1 MDNKKHLEDLAH
13 IRSMMESS
21 TRFISLSGLSGVG
34 AGIAALIGA
43 AVIYYTS
50 GQLMGG
56 YQRVSDRWLNLDYL
70 YFEVLVALIVL
81 VAALSSGLL
90 FTVRKAKR
98 KGQKLLT
105 RASIK
110 MMVNLAIPLF
120 AGGIFC
126 IILMYH
132 NYWALV
138 GPCTLLF
145 YGLALVNGGKY
156 TLNDIRTLGFAEIA
170 LGLLSTFWLNYT
182 LFFWAIGFGVLHIVY
197 GLLMYFKYER

>member
-156 TLNDIRTLGFAEIA
+156 TLNDI
-170 LGLLSTFWLNYT
+170 
-182 LFFWAIGFGVLHIVY
+182 
-197 GLLMYFKYER
+197 